1 MRSAIVD
8 NNWHEY
14 VTTNMGYMVRTRD
27 LDTIYWTVGGHVEY
41 KLTVQRFG
49 MFTREKNKVMS
60 WTGAGLRP
68 KAEFGGSCMKVE
80 SK

>member
-1 MRSAIVD
+1 
-8 NNWHEY
+8 
-14 VTTNMGYMVRTRD
+14 
-27 LDTIYWTVGGHVEY
+27 
-41 KLTVQRFG
+41 
-49 MFTREKNKVMS
+49 MFTREKNKEVMS